1 MNTWEQKI
9 QKYCDEYNIPIY
21 YLDEILKSSK
31 VIPMI
36 RGKAFEFSVLEKLTM
51 ILDSKIWTISTP
63 SINAQS
69 SIHDIDVLV
78 IHKTKGTRISI
89 ECKLAKK
96 GGCKVSD
103 DLTEIS
109 IKCMRSR
116 TLGTKM
122 IQQRAPKLKI
132 SEELLTIHN
141 DQYLPNDFD
150 FVITSIGNAFY
161 QTYEDKFTFSPNSRQ
176 QFFLKNFP
184 NQDLKKETFKQF
196 YIARSTDIAISS
208 ENNVICSRKDC
219 PEKTSCGFIPNYPII
234 KFNSH
239 SLIPINKWYPIE
251 KAHDLF
257 EEFCSQKSKRLC

>member
-21 YLDEILKSSK
+21 YLAEIVESSK

-51 ILDSKIWTISTP
+51 ILDSKIWAISTP
-63 SINAQS
+63 FINAQA

-78 IHKTKGTRISI
+78 IHKIKGTRISI

-116 TLGTKM
+116 TLGNKV

-161 QTYEDKFTFSPNSRQ
+161 ETHGNKFTFSPTSSQ
-176 QFFLKNFP
+176 QLFLKNFP
-184 NQDLKKETFKQF
+184 NQDLKKETYEQF
-196 YIARSTDIAISS
+196 YIARSADIAVARK
-208 ENNVICSRKDC
+208 NKVICSRKDC
-219 PEKTSCGFIPNYPII
+219 PERTSCGFIPNYPII
-234 KFNSH
+234 KFNSD
-239 SLIPINKWYPIE
+239 SLIPTNKWHPIE

-257 EEFCSQKSKRLC
+257 DVFCS